1 MKLKPISI
9 AILLS
14 SLPTSL
20 VFAAGLDRS
29 GQSIQAFLQ
38 PGNYAE
44 AGISVLDPT
53 VKGTSKVSAFEG
65 EKINDMGEDY
75 YFPSAA
81 LKFKQQTKFL

>member
-29 GQSIQAFLQ
+29 GQSIQAFYNLATMQ
-38 PGNYAE
+38 
-44 AGISVLDPT
+44 
-53 VKGTSKVSAFEG
+53 
-65 EKINDMGEDY
+65 
-75 YFPSAA
+75 
-81 LKFKQQTKFL
+81 KQEFLF